1 MITGSS
7 AITER
12 PRDAQVT
19 LIRKIAK
26 WNFLSH
32 PLGGLGEMQ
41 MLHV

>member
-1 MITGSS
+1 VVKNTSSS

-12 PRDAQVT
+12 PLDARVT

-32 PLGGLGEMQ
+32 PFGGLGEM
-41 MLHV
+41 